1 MPAGSNWV
9 NTSWVDNATNETG
22 FRVQRSLDLGVN
34 WTTVVTIYG
43 QNATSITDYSLTSE
57 QRVCYRVIAFNADA
71 DSPPSNTDC
80 TAPPAAPSGLTA
92 TVVDSKTVDLAWID
106 NSTVEDGYEVRRARE
121 GEDWSSVA
129 DLPPNLID
137 EDSSASMTSMFSSPG
152 MP

>member
-1 MPAGSNWV
+1 MGRARGNDSRGAG
-9 NTSWVDNATNETG
+9 T
-22 FRVQRSLDLGVN
+22 
-34 WTTVVTIYG
+34 
-43 QNATSITDYSLTSE
+43 NATSATDYWPTSE
-57 QRVCYRVIAFNADA
+57 QQLCYRVIASNANG

-129 DLPPNLID
+129 DLPPNITPATTGGTTC
-137 EDSSASMTSMFSSPG
+137 SRTC
-152 MP
+152 